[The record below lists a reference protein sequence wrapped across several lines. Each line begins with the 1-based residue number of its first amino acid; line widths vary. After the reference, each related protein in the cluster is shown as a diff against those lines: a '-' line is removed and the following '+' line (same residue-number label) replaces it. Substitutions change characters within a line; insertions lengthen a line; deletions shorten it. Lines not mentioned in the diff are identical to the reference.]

1 MANSCATPDR
11 DSADIRLSRRSATIA
26 IGSSPVAGPTIAT
39 ESFNGVLRAADTS
52 DEEDVALRA
61 AIVAALRQDVACN
74 GVFAGCGV
82 CESISRERKPGERVN

>member
-1 MANSCATPDR
+1 M
-11 DSADIRLSRRSATIA
+11 
-26 IGSSPVAGPTIAT
+26 IAT

-82 CESISRERKPGERVN
+82 CESISRERKPDERVN

>member
-1 MANSCATPDR
+1 MT
-11 DSADIRLSRRSATIA
+11 
-26 IGSSPVAGPTIAT
+26 AT

-82 CESISRERKPGERVN
+82 YDRKPDERVN

>member
-1 MANSCATPDR
+1 MAHSCATLDR
-11 DSADIRLSRRSATIA
+11 DSADIRLSRRSATTLA
-26 IGSSPVAGPTIAT
+26 VESSAKAGPMTAT

-82 CESISRERKPGERVN
+82 YDRKPDERVN